1 VMKSRSKSVTKAIDI
16 VHQLRKLDKSRSW
29 LSEYVNNL
37 GDRQEELLRDE
48 MDLRRTQLLNEL
60 NSLLDNIPDR
70 DVYNKAWSK

>member
-16 VHQLRKLDKSRSW
+16 AHKLRKLDKSRSW

-37 GDRQEELLRDE
+37 GDRREELLRAE
-48 MDLRRTQLLNEL
+48 MELRRSQLMNEL

-70 DVYNKAWSK
+70 DVYNKSWSK